1 MSAGAGGGDVAG
13 GGGPIFLVGA
23 MGSGTTLLRLMLDS
37 HEHLAIPPE
46 TGFMRAYAAHRFI
59 PFKWSGRHWARRL
72 GWSRREL
79 DEQLGRFYDTLF
91 RRYAEQHG
99 KRRWGEKTPL
109 HTWHVDQILRLF
121 GDAVFVGIVRHPG
134 GSIGSNVGRW
144 DQPTQVAVSHY
155 ERYTR
160 ELVRQAVRH
169 PGRFVLVRYEEL
181 VLDPEPV
188 LRALLDWLGEP
199 WSDAVLR
206 HHDVQASRGGPT
218 RAEGRTMVDDPVDV
232 RRIARWTR
240 TLGRRRRRRIARDL
254 SRLGA
259 FLGYT
264 MDDPTALE
272 PLTADGSPLIAA
284 ADLDARIERFADLDL
299 RRPGEPA
306 LAERPY
312 DPRRVELVPVRQPGW
327 VRRRAVAVVR
337 ALPRPARTAVLAALR
352 RRRGGG

>member
-72 GWSRREL
+72 GWSRRSSTSSSA
-79 DEQLGRFYDTLF
+79 RFYDTLF

-181 VLDPEPV
+181 VLRPRAGPARAAGLARRAVVGRRAAPPRRAGVAGRPDPGRGPHDGRRPRRRPSD
-188 LRALLDWLGEP
+188 RAL
-199 WSDAVLR
+199 DADARPAPAPAHRARSQPARGLPR
-206 HHDVQASRGGPT
+206 LHD
-218 RAEGRTMVDDPVDV
+218 GR
-232 RRIARWTR
+232 
-240 TLGRRRRRRIARDL
+240 
-254 SRLGA
+254 
-259 FLGYT
+259 
-264 MDDPTALE
+264 PTALE